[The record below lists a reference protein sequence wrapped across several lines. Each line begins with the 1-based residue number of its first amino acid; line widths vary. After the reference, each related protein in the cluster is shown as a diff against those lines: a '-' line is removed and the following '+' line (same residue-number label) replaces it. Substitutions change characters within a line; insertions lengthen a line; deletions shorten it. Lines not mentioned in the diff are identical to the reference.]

1 MSTPAYKG
9 AIFDLDGVV
18 TRTAQVHFKAWKK
31 TFEPYVRE
39 KKEDNGITFTYEK
52 DYVPF
57 VDGKPRYKGVKSYLE
72 SRGIDLPFGDQED
85 DPDKETVCGIGNR
98 KNVMFRDTVEKEGV
112 GIYETTVKHIEKM
125 KELGIKTGVASSS
138 KNCRFILEETGLIEL
153 FESVVGGSASKE
165 LGLKGKPEPD
175 IFVTAAEQMELKP
188 DECVM
193 VEDAYAGVQ
202 AGKNG
207 NFGMVIGIAREVEPR
222 MLLENGA
229 DIAVRDLGEIDLDDI
244 NRWFETGLQRDNWKL
259 DYHDFVRGRERL
271 RESLTTVGNGYFGTR
286 GCFSTEKAKGDTHY
300 PGTYIAGLFNKIP
313 TRLHGKDIYNNDFV
327 NCPNWLLFEFSIDG
341 EIIRPLEMEILDYT
355 HRLDMKK
362 GVMLR
367 SVKFRDKKGRIT
379 TFSTKRFAGMHNPHL
394 AAIKYSVTA
403 ENYTGTV
410 TMSSFLDGTVKNYG
424 VARYRKLNSRHL
436 RPVSTESS
444 DGQLQLM
451 VSTTASN
458 VDIFMAAGHKFV
470 KDGEFKKDIKSEIT
484 DKKSFIGESFVSE
497 IKEKSTLTLEKIV
510 GISTSL
516 DRDSSDYKEIAVK
529 TVSRTSFNEAEEKH
543 AAEWEKIWNKADIL
557 VEGDRTTQKISRIH
571 IFHLLATASPNS
583 RNIDFSIPAR
593 GLHGEAYRGH
603 IFWDELYIL
612 PFYFIRFPETAK
624 SLLMYRYR
632 RLDGARK
639 NARENGYEG
648 AMYPWQTADG
658 ADEETQVIHYNPNSG
673 EWDPDLSRRQRHV
686 SVAVAYNVW
695 NYWRLTGDDDFMVD
709 YGLEM
714 LIEICRFWV
723 SIAEKDEKDGRYHI
737 KGVMGPDEFHEKYED
752 AENGG
757 ITDNAYTNI
766 MVSWLLETVSDVISD
781 VPESR
786 MVDLI
791 DRLDFSRNELD
802 VWKNVSENIAVI
814 VTPEG
819 IISQFDGYME
829 LKELD
834 FEAYEKKYGDI
845 HRMDRILKAEG
856 SSPDPYKVA
865 KQADALMTFYLIK
878 PEEVRKILERLGY
891 RTEKEDFLKK
901 NYDYYIKRTSH
912 GSTLSF
918 IVHAAILKY
927 FPESRE
933 KMFKM
938 FMKALK
944 SDVEDIQGGTTPEGI
959 HTGVMAGTLDIITG
973 NFAGITFH
981 PDKVEI
987 NPSLPNYWKRLAFS
1001 LVHRG
1006 KHFSV
1011 DITDKTVTLTG
1022 KMNSDEEKEFIIA
1035 GKSLVLKGKEV
1046 ASTDYRV

>member
-1 MSTPAYKG
+1 MSTPAYRG

-39 KKEDNGITFTYEK
+39 KTGDKSMSFTYEK

-72 SRGIDLPFGDQED
+72 SRGIDIPFGDQDD

-112 GIYETTVKHIEKM
+112 EIYESTVEHIEEM

-153 FESVVGGSASKE
+153 FESVVGGIVSKE
-165 LGLKGKPEPD
+165 LGLQGKPEPD
-175 IFVTAAEQMELKP
+175 IFVTAAEEMGLKP

-207 NFGMVIGIAREVEPR
+207 NFGLVIGVAREVEPR

-229 DIAVRDLGEIDLDDI
+229 DIAVRDMEEITLDDI
-244 NRWFETGLQRDNWKL
+244 NKWFETGLEKDNWQL
-259 DYHDFVRGRERL
+259 DYHDFVRGKERL

-300 PGTYIAGLFNKIP
+300 PGTYMAGLFNKIP

-341 EIIRPLEMEILDYT
+341 DEVVHPLEMEILDYT

-362 GVMLR
+362 GVVFR
-367 SVKFRDKKGRIT
+367 SVKFRDRKNRIT
-379 TFSTKRFAGMHNPHL
+379 TFGTERFAGMHNPHL
-394 AAIKYSVTA
+394 AAIRYSIRA
-403 ENYTGTV
+403 ENYSGTV
-410 TMSSFLDGTVKNYG
+410 TMSSFIDGTVKNDG
-424 VARYRKLNSRHL
+424 VARYRKLNSGHL
-436 RPVSTESS
+436 QPVSTESS
-444 DGQLQLM
+444 EGLIRLM

-458 VDIFMAAGHKFV
+458 VDIFMVAGHKFS
-470 KDGEFKKDIKSEIT
+470 KDGELKSEIIN
-484 DKKSFIGESFVSE
+484 KKGFIGESFVSE
-497 IKEKSTLTLEKIV
+497 IKENSTLTLEKIV

-516 DRDSSDYKEIAVK
+516 DRDSSDYKDIAVK
-529 TVSRTSFNEAEEKH
+529 TVSRTSFNEAQEKH
-543 AAEWEKIWNKADIL
+543 AAEWEKIWNRADI
-557 VEGDRTTQKISRIH
+557 VVKGDRTAQKISRIH
-571 IFHLLATASPNS
+571 SFHLIATASPHS
-583 RNIDFSIPAR
+583 VDIDFSVPAR

-612 PFYFIRFPETAK
+612 PFYFVRFPEIAR

-686 SVAVAYNVW
+686 SIAVAYNVW
-695 NYWRLTGDDDFMVD
+695 NYWKLTDDTDFMVD

-714 LIEICRFWV
+714 LIEICRFWT
-723 SIAEKDEKDGRYHI
+723 SIAEKSEKDGRYHI
-737 KGVMGPDEFHEKYED
+737 KGVMGPDEFHEKYEN

-766 MVSWLLETVSDVISD
+766 MVSWLLNTVSDIVSD
-781 VPESR
+781 FRESR
-786 MVDLI
+786 IEDIMERI
-791 DRLDFSRNELD
+791 DFSRDELD
-802 VWKNVSENIAVI
+802 AWKDVSENINVI
-814 VTPEG
+814 MTSQG
-819 IISQFDGYME
+819 IMSQFDGYME

-865 KQADALMTFYLIK
+865 KQADTLMTFYVLE

-891 RTEKEDFLKK
+891 GIEEESFLKK

-927 FPESRE
+927 LPESRE
-933 KMFKM
+933 NMWKM

-981 PDKVEI
+981 SDKVEI
-987 NPSLPNYWKRLAFS
+987 DPSLPEHWRKLAFS

-1006 KHFSV
+1006 NRFSV
-1011 DITDKTVTLTG
+1011 DITEKTITLTG
-1022 KMNSDEEKEFIIA
+1022 KMKSDEEKEFLIA
-1035 GKSLVLKGKEV
+1035 GNAVVLKGKEV
-1046 ASTDYRV
+1046 FSMDYRG